1 MVPRFFDTLQ
11 KRSGLWALLLTLLG
25 LLLRLY
31 QLGEWSFWHDEAL
44 TLLLARQPVA
54 QLIAITATDVHPPL
68 YFLIVKFFLNFGQNE
83 VIVRLPG
90 VLFGTMA
97 VPATYWLGR
106 ILFDDRVGLMAA
118 LIMAISP
125 LQLFYAQE
133 ARMYTQLLLLTL
145 LSGCCFFQALRTDL
159 YQWWGVFVLAAT
171 LAAYT
176 AYFAFPVFAAM
187 GMYVL
192 LVERQRQRIFC
203 FFAAMIV
210 VGVLYLPWVSV
221 FLAQTRAVID
231 TYWIAQPSPLVL
243 FTTLSGFFISYTL
256 PSFWIAVSL
265 VTTLLII
272 FVVLND
278 GRHVFRRKQM
288 DAKPLLWLLLW
299 GFSPLVGTFL
309 ISFIQPI
316 FQLRTVLTA
325 APAFYLLV
333 AWGTVRSRQRQV
345 NLFLFLPTVALMLF
359 SLFNFYFNPAFEKPA
374 WRAAAAYV
382 NTHTQPG
389 DVVLHT
395 SDSSFLPF
403 LAYEHHVPHILLPID
418 PDEASKNAP
427 SQSIITAVGGSPQSL
442 ETSIRG
448 YDRAWLV
455 VGIEHSVDYQ
465 VKQKRLF
472 DSRYHLL
479 EENQVGGIYIF
490 TYALDEVNKDVKTG
504 R

>member
-1 MVPRFFDTLQ
+1 MIRATVVILKRHKWIVLVTLI
-11 KRSGLWALLLTLLG
+11 G

-44 TLLLARQPVA
+44 TVLLARQPVP

-68 YFLIVKFFLNFGQNE
+68 YFLIVKLFLNFGQNE
-83 VIVRLPG
+83 IIVRLPG
-90 VLFGTMA
+90 VLFGAAA
-97 VPATYWLGR
+97 VVTIYWLGCL
-106 ILFDDRVGLMAA
+106 LFDERVGLMAA
-118 LIMAISP
+118 VIMAVSP

-133 ARMYTQLLLLTL
+133 ARLYTQLLLLTL
-145 LSGCCFFQALRTDL
+145 LSSCCFFQALRTDR
-159 YQWWGVFVLAAT
+159 YGWWAVFVVTAT

-176 AYFAFPVFAAM
+176 AYFAFPIFAAM
-187 GMYVL
+187 ALYVFL
-192 LVERQRQRIFC
+192 IERQRQKIFH
-203 FFAAMIV
+203 FLVAMVV
-210 VGVLYLPWVSV
+210 VGLLYLPWVGV
-221 FLAQTRAVID
+221 FIAQTRAVAD

-278 GRHVFRRKQM
+278 GRHIIWRRHI
-288 DAKPLLWLLLW
+288 DTKPLLWLLLW
-299 GFSPLVGTFL
+299 GFIPLVGTFL
-309 ISFIQPI
+309 ISLIQPI

-325 APAFYLLV
+325 SPAFYILV
-333 AWGTVRSRQRQV
+333 AWGTMRSPQRRV
-345 NLFLFLPTVALMLF
+345 NGFLFLPTVALMLF

-374 WRAAAAYV
+374 WRAAATYV

-403 LAYEHHVPHILLPID
+403 LAYPHQVPHILLPLD

-427 SQSIITAVGGSPQSL
+427 SQSIISAVGGTPQPL
-442 ETSIRG
+442 ETSVQG
-448 YDRAWLV
+448 YNRAWLV
-455 VGIEHSVDYQ
+455 MGIEHSADYQ

-472 DSRYHLL
+472 DSRYHVLD
-479 EENQVGGIYIF
+479 ENKIDGIYIF
-490 TYALDEVNKDVKTG
+490 TYALDEVNDDVEAG